1 MPRAGIRVGS
11 TRHADFAALDD
22 DRNMARGTP
31 PIRTALRRRASDRAQ
46 LFRSLLRISTIAL
59 VFGTLAVAGWLGY
72 FAQSRVEVPAAAR
85 EFTVGQGSTL
95 RAIARDLVN
104 RGVLYESTSFV
115 LLGRLLGKAGAVK
128 AGIYTLPEQVTPY
141 ALIGKFARG
150 EVLQSDITII
160 EGWTFAQMRAA
171 LDAHPGLRHDTA
183 GLPDAE
189 VLDRLKAPERHPEGL
204 FFPDTYHFNTGAS
217 DAQILG
223 LAYQTME
230 SRLRAAW
237 ENRDRG
243 LPYRTPYEALIMASI
258 VEKETGRPEDRR
270 MVAAVFTNRLRRGMR
285 LQTDPTVIYG
295 LGSGFDGNLRKRDLE
310 TDGPYNSYTRSGL
323 PPTPIGLPGQA
334 SIEAVMSPAPS
345 AALYFV
351 ARGDGTSQFSQTLEE
366 HNRAVQKYQ
375 LKR

>member
-1 MPRAGIRVGS
+1 
-11 TRHADFAALDD
+11 
-22 DRNMARGTP
+22 MARGKP
-31 PIRTALRRRASDRAQ
+31 PIRTGLRRRASDRAG
-46 LFRSLLRISTIAL
+46 LFRSLLRVSAVL
-59 VFGTLAVAGWLGY
+59 FAFASLAVAGWVGY
-72 FAQSRVEVPAAAR
+72 FAQSRVEVPAPAR

-95 RAIARDLVN
+95 RGVARELVSK
-104 RGVLYESTSFV
+104 GVLDESTTFV

-128 AGIYTLPEQVTPY
+128 AGIYKLPEQITPY

-150 EVLQSDITII
+150 EVLQSEITII

-183 GLPDAE
+183 GLADAE

-204 FFPDTYHFNTGAS
+204 FFPDTFHFNTGAS

-237 ENRDRG
+237 ENRDQG

-270 MVAAVFTNRLRRGMR
+270 MIAAVFTNRLRRGMR

-295 LGSGFDGNLRKRDLE
+295 LGMAFDGNLRKRNLE
-310 TDGPYNSYTRSGL
+310 ADGPYNSYTRSGL
-323 PPTPIGLPGQA
+323 PPTPIALPGQA

-345 AALYFV
+345 SALYFV
-351 ARGDGTSQFSQTLEE
+351 ARGDGTSHFSQTLEE